1 MDQHGKNG
9 SNDGVPATGTF
20 VPSLPDCASGT
31 SCLSSTQ
38 KDLAMTRF
46 ALFVRLEAKPG
57 QETAL
62 AEFLAGA
69 LPLANAESGTTA
81 WFALKF
87 GPSTFGVFD
96 AFADEAG
103 REAHLNGAIA
113 SALMANAATLLS
125 APPNIEKVDLLAA
138 KLPG

>member
-1 MDQHGKNG
+1 
-9 SNDGVPATGTF
+9 
-20 VPSLPDCASGT
+20 
-31 SCLSSTQ
+31 
-38 KDLAMTRF
+38 MTKL

-57 QETAL
+57 QEAAL
-62 AEFLAGA
+62 ADFLASA

-103 REAHLNGAIA
+103 R
-113 SALMANAATLLS
+113 AATHFQVPELIADPKES
-125 APPNIEKVDLLAA
+125 THACITAVTAPAVDPQRLPNRAA
-138 KLPG
+138 AARLRP

>member
-1 MDQHGKNG
+1 MVK
-9 SNDGVPATGTF
+9 
-20 VPSLPDCASGT
+20 L
-31 SCLSSTQ
+31 
-38 KDLAMTRF
+38 

-57 QETAL
+57 KEAAV

-81 WFALKF
+81 WFALRF

-103 REAHLNGAIA
+103 RDAHLGGRIA
-113 SALMANAATLLS
+113 EALMANAAELLAE
-125 APPNIEKVDLLAA
+125 APKIEKVDLLAA